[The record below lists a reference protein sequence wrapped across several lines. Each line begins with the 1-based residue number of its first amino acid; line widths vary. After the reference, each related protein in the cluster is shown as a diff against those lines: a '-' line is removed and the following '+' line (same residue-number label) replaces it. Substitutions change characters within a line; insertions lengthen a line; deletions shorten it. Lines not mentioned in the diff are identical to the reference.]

1 MDYSI
6 RDSIIRCP
14 LGIEGEIVAQ
24 DIAKFEL
31 VVSLFVRVPT
41 SKVVTRL
48 SRGGGFL
55 SGVSYELRF
64 NIAAA
69 LGIKS
74 NPVAVCYDGVKID
87 RAALNVGNFPD
98 LLVIFCPANNCLF
111 STYGNEQCRT
121 IKIFTAERAF
131 RRQHFSSDDASVAA
145 SAVHEVDVTH
155 RNKLGVEVYVSAI
168 RCDRDWGSERGE
180 RLITIVPA
188 IKFVAFLL
196 RSSRNVERFV
206 VLDDLRVIGCFVT
219 FIEIEIIGDILVSI
233 RSDDS
238 HDCRICRQHV
248 ERQ

>member
-41 SKVVTRL
+41 NKVVTRL

-55 SGVSYELRF
+55 SGVSYELRC

-69 LGIKS
+69 VRVKL
-74 NPVAVCYDGVKID
+74 NPVAFFNDGIEIS
-87 RAALNVGNFPD
+87 RAV
-98 LLVIFCPANNCLF
+98 
-111 STYGNEQCRT
+111 
-121 IKIFTAERAF
+121 AERNGCDGIVVFVHPTGNGFISADGESNITEIIKGVCRCYF
-131 RRQHFSSDDASVAA
+131 LGSDDAGTLA

-155 RNKLGVEVYVSAI
+155 RNKLGVEVYVSATF
-168 RCDRDWGSERGE
+168 RDSDCGSEIRE
-180 RLITIVPA
+180 LFITIVPA
-188 IKFVAFLL
+188 NKFVVFLL
-196 RSSRNVERFV
+196 GSGRSVERFV

-248 ERQ
+248 QRQ